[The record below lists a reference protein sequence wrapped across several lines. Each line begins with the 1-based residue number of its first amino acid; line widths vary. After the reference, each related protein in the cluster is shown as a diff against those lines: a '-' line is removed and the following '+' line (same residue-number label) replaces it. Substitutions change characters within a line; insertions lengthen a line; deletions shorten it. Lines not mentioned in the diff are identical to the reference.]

1 MNNRLFILFS
11 LFFSVIINSAYSS
24 EININN
30 GENIFRQCRMCHGK
44 NGDKSPMGQS
54 RLINGLSE
62 QEIYQALLAR
72 KNGEIEGAGNTVKA
86 RLSEN
91 DMKDVAAFIQTLEK

>member
-1 MNNRLFILFS
+1 MIKQL
-11 LFFSVIINSAYSS
+11 IIFTTICHFLAPFAYSS
-24 EININN
+24 SANLSH

-54 RLINGLSE
+54 RAINSLN
-62 QEIYQALLAR
+62 QNEIYQALLAR

-86 RLSEN
+86 RLSET
-91 DMKDVAAFIQTLEK
+91 DMQDVATFIQTLSE